1 MGTWN
6 EVCQISNLPIF
17 EEEECYVFLIETV
30 NITQKIP
37 ISSGMGSKYRFV
49 CSPIAGNYDGLGG
62 LTNCEDKYG
71 VFDIFKNKSQSLSN
85 DFSDISAKLFS
96 SDKYHLV
103 WVKKELFDSLKEK
116 DYIKKEVEY
125 EFSGIKKDLDRLK
138 EIPVEE
144 SDFLKSRAEFLSS
157 YINISPEYIIKLLS
171 KDEEEFYVLFSL
183 LMMLRRLRK
192 NLAPAMCTTDELSN
206 IYVDVAKYVMIN
218 F

>member
-1 MGTWN
+1 MSTWN
-6 EVCQISNLPIF
+6 EVCQISNLPIW

-30 NITQKIP
+30 NATQKIP

-49 CSPIAGNYDGLGG
+49 CSPLTGNYDGLGG

-71 VFDIFKNKSQSLSN
+71 VFDIFKNKSQSLSD

-103 WVKKELFDSLKEK
+103 WVKKELFDALKEK

-125 EFSGIKKDLDRLK
+125 EFKGINIDLNRLR
-138 EIPVEE
+138 EIPKE
-144 SDFLKSRAEFLSS
+144 DTNYLNSRAEMLAS
-157 YINISPEYIIKLLS
+157 YINISPKYIIELLS
-171 KDEEEFYVLFSL
+171 KGEEEFLVLFSL
-183 LMMLRRLRK
+183 LIMLRKLRK
-192 NLAPAMCTTDELSN
+192 NLAPAMATTDELCD
-206 IYVDVAKYVMIN
+206 IYKDVAKYIMIN